1 MVEVATPTLRTE
13 VDDDLLT
20 VRLHRPDR
28 LNAIDDE
35 MLDGL
40 LELFETLASDP
51 THAVRIT
58 GTGRATCAGVDLDVV
73 EQPRSAKPTFRE
85 REYRLFALINDYP
98 RPTAV
103 AGKGAVVGAA
113 FIVALTADFV
123 VLGEETTFSFPEIKY
138 GIHSEWTAATLAET
152 VGRRAAKD
160 IVLRGEPIPPE
171 RALGLGLATE
181 VIPEA
186 EVESRT
192 AEILRE
198 VGGYDPEAVRAT
210 KDRLGLDFGG
220 E

>member
-20 VRLHRPDR
+20 VRLDRPDR

-40 LELFETLASDP
+40 LELFEALAADP
-51 THAVRIT
+51 THSVRIT

-85 REYRLFALINDYP
+85 REYELFELINDYP

-103 AGKGAVVGAA
+103 AGKGAVIGAA
-113 FIVALTADFV
+113 FIVALTTDFV

-138 GIHSEWTAATLAET
+138 GIHSEWTTATLAD
-152 VGRRAAKD
+152 VIGKRAAAD
-160 IVLRGEPIPPE
+160 VVLRGEPIPPE

-181 VIPEA
+181 IVPES
-186 EVESRT
+186 EVEART

-198 VGGYDPEAVRAT
+198 VSGYDEEAVRAT
-210 KDRLGLDFGG
+210 KEQLGLDFGG

>member
-1 MVEVATPTLRTE
+1 MVEVPTPTLRTE

-40 LELFETLASDP
+40 IEVFETISADP
-51 THAVRIT
+51 THCVRIT
-58 GTGRATCAGVDLDVV
+58 GSGRATCAGVDLDVV

-85 REYRLFALINDYP
+85 REYRLFELIDDYP

-103 AGKGAVVGAA
+103 AGKGALIGAA

-138 GIHSEWTAATLAET
+138 GIHSEWTTATLADMI
-152 VGRRAAKD
+152 GKRAATD
-160 IVLRGEPIPPE
+160 VVLRGEPIPPE

-181 VIPEA
+181 VVPEA
-186 EVESRT
+186 EVEART
-192 AEILRE
+192 AEILRD
-198 VGGYDPEAVRAT
+198 VSSYDEEAVRAT
-210 KDRLGLDFGG
+210 KDRLRLDFGG